1 MRKFNTKLP
10 SLAVAMVALM
20 VAVAMPMGAWA
31 AADDTGT
38 ITLGAVV
45 SLTGD
50 YSTNG
55 KLTRDGYNIAVERIN
70 DDGGIQVG
78 DTTYKLKIKYYDDE
92 STSARG
98 AQLAERIIKQDGVKF
113 LLGPYGS
120 ALTKAIAPVT
130 EKYGVPMIEGN
141 GAARELF
148 QQGYKYLFAV
158 LNTSDYYLRPAVQL
172 LAEQAEA
179 ENKDPA
185 SMTIAIATQND
196 NFSQDV
202 RDGVVEAADKA
213 GMKIVIDDKLPPGL
227 NDMTATLTK
236 VKALKPDA
244 LLVSAHA
251 HGGPLAINQVAQQHV
266 YVPMLALTHC
276 KAGRIVEKYGDKANY
291 ALCASQWDSH
301 LKYTGRWFD
310 TAAEFDQAVQKKY
323 DYETTYQVAESAAS
337 VVVFANAFEQA
348 DSLDQD
354 KVRDAIAATDLMTF
368 YGPVKFDD
376 TGKNV
381 AKSMVMYQ
389 IQDQDYKVVAPTKYA
404 TSKLIYPMP
413 KWSER

>member
-1 MRKFNTKLP
+1 MRIFDKRFWIGVAAALVMAPMAMLP
-10 SLAVAMVALM
+10 A
-20 VAVAMPMGAWA
+20 GAWA
-31 AADDTGT
+31 AGGDT

-45 SLTGD
+45 SLTGT

-55 KLTRDGYNIAVERIN
+55 KLTRDGYNLAVDRIN
-70 DDGGIQVG
+70 SSGGIKVG
-78 DTTYKLKIKYYDDE
+78 DKTYKLAIKYYDDE

-98 AQLAERIIKQDGVKF
+98 AQLAERLIKQDGVKF
-113 LLGPYGS
+113 VLGPYGS

-130 EKYGVPMIEGN
+130 EKYKVPMIEGN

-158 LNTSDYYLRPAVQL
+158 LNTSDFYLRPAITL
-172 LAEQAEA
+172 LAEQAKA
-179 ENKDPA
+179 AGKDPS
-185 SMTIAIATQND
+185 SMKVAIAVQND
-196 NFSQDV
+196 NFSRDV
-202 RDGVVEAADKA
+202 RDGVMEDAKKY
-213 GMKIVIDDKLPPGL
+213 GMQVVIDDKLPAGL

-251 HGGPLAINQVAQQHV
+251 HGGPLAISQMAEQRA

-276 KAGRIVEKYGDKANY
+276 EAGRIVKKYGAKADY

-301 LKYTGRWFD
+301 LKYTGRWFKSA
-310 TAAEFDQAVQKKY
+310 TEFAQAAKDKY
-323 DYETTYQVAESAAS
+323 DYSPTPYQVAESAAS
-337 VVVFANAFEQA
+337 VVVFADAFERA
-348 DSLDQD
+348 GSLDPD
-354 KVRDAIAATDLMTF
+354 KVRDAIAATDMMTF
-368 YGPVKFDD
+368 YGPVKFDK
-376 TGKNV
+376 TGKNI

-389 IQDQDYKVVAPTKYA
+389 IQDGKYKVVAPTKWA
-404 TSKLIYPMP
+404 STKLIYPMP